1 MTPRVIGG
9 GETGLLLFAASKD
22 IRLDTNLA
30 DYLILVI
37 YFVAVL
43 GIGFAAKRYIKTS
56 LDYFLSGRSL
66 PAWITGLAFISANL
80 GALEILGMAANGA
93 QFGVYT
99 VHYYWVGAVPAMVFL
114 GIVMMPFYYGSKVR
128 SVPEYLRLRFN
139 RPTHFFNAMTFALA
153 TVLIAGVN
161 LYALA
166 LVLKLMLGWPILLGI
181 VVAAAVVLI
190 YITLGGLSSAI
201 YNEVLQFFVILAALI
216 PLTIVALHK
225 VGGWDGLQDKVA
237 KVNTKNDLFHS
248 WQGTAIG
255 HVDNPLGASWVP
267 IIFGLGFVLSFG
279 YWTTN
284 FAEVQRA
291 LSAKSLSAARRTPLI
306 GAYPKIFI
314 PAITIIPGLVALAT
328 VPGLGGKD
336 PNLQFNNAIPL
347 LMNEFL
353 PNGMLGV
360 ALAGLLAAF
369 MAGVAA
375 NVSAFNTVVTYDLWE
390 PYVRSGESDAYYLRF
405 GRIATVTGIVI
416 GIGTALIASGYTN
429 IMDYIQ
435 TLFSFFNAPLF
446 ATFIIGMYWKRMTP
460 WAGFW
465 GLVAG
470 TAGAAATYYL
480 NNGGVI
486 DLGSDQAAAF
496 WGACVAFGA
505 DAIVSVVVS
514 LFTEPKP
521 VEELQGLVHGMANE
535 ADALSKEEQAWYRQP
550 WVLAVGALGL
560 TVLVSL
566 LFI

>member
-1 MTPRVIGG
+1 
-9 GETGLLLFAASKD
+9 
-22 IRLDTNLA
+22 
-30 DYLILVI
+30 
-37 YFVAVL
+37 
-43 GIGFAAKRYIKTS
+43 
-56 LDYFLSGRSL
+56 
-66 PAWITGLAFISANL
+66 
-80 GALEILGMAANGA
+80 MAANGA

-139 RPTHFFNAMTFALA
+139 RPTHFFNALTFALA

-166 LVLKLMLGWPILLGI
+166 LVLHADARLADLARHRRRRRRGARLHHARRPLLGDLQRG
-181 VVAAAVVLI
+181 AAVLRDPRGADPADDRRPARGRR
-190 YITLGGLSSAI
+190 LGRAPG
-201 YNEVLQFFVILAALI
+201 QRC
-216 PLTIVALHK
+216 
-225 VGGWDGLQDKVA
+225 A
-237 KVNTKNDLFHS
+237 KVNDEDDLFHS
-248 WQGTAIG
+248 WQGTGIG
-255 HVDNPLGASWVP
+255 NVDNPLGASWVP
-267 IIFGLGFVLSFG
+267 IVFGLGFVLSFG

-328 VPGLGGKD
+328 IPGLGGGD
-336 PNLQFNNAIPL
+336 PDKQFNNAIPL

-353 PNGMLGV
+353 PNGMLGI

-416 GIGTALIASGYTN
+416 GIGTALIASGYNN

-435 TLFSFFNAPLF
+435 TLFSLLQRAAVRDVHHRHVLEADDAVGGLLGPDRRHRRRGGD
-446 ATFIIGMYWKRMTP
+446 ATTCNK
-460 WAGFW
+460 
-465 GLVAG
+465 
-470 TAGAAATYYL
+470 
-480 NNGGVI
+480 GGVI

-496 WGACVAFGA
+496 WGACVGVRRRRHRQRRRVA
-505 DAIVSVVVS
+505 
-514 LFTEPKP
+514 
-521 VEELQGLVHGMANE
+521 VHA
-535 ADALSKEEQAWYRQP
+535 AQARSRSCRASSTAWPTRRSTSRRRTRRGTASHGC
-550 WVLAVGALGL
+550 WRSARSA
-560 TVLVSL
+560 
-566 LFI
+566 

>member
-1 MTPRVIGG
+1 M
-9 GETGLLLFAASKD
+9 EQL
-22 IRLDTNLA
+22 RLDTNVA

-43 GIGFAAKRYIKTS
+43 GIGFAARRYIKTS

-93 QFGVYT
+93 QFGVAT
-99 VHYYWVGAVPAMVFL
+99 VHYYWIGAIPAMLFL

-139 RPTHFFNAMTFALA
+139 KPTHLFNALTFAFA

-166 LVLKLMLGWPILLGI
+166 LVLELLLGWPILVGI
-181 VVAAAVVLI
+181 VVAAVIVLV

-216 PLTIVALHK
+216 PLTLVGLHD
-225 VGGWDGLQDKVA
+225 VGGWSGLTEAVRQA
-237 KVNTKNDLFHS
+237 EGGGEPLLHA
-248 WQGTAIG
+248 WEGTG
-255 HVDNPLGASWVP
+255 VGNVTNPLEASWIP
-267 IIFGLGFVLSFG
+267 IVFGLGFVLSFG

-291 LSAKSLSAARRTPLI
+291 LSAKSLGAARRTPLI

-314 PAITIIPGLVALAT
+314 PAITIIPGLVALVT
-328 VPGLGGKD
+328 IRGLGSD
-336 PNLQFNNAIPL
+336 APNMEYNNAIPL
-347 LMNEFL
+347 LMNQYL
-353 PNGMLGV
+353 PNGMLGL
-360 ALAGLLAAF
+360 ALVGLLAAF

-390 PYVRSGESDAYYLRF
+390 PYVKSGQSDEYYIRF
-405 GRIATVTGIVI
+405 GRLATVAGITV

-435 TLFSFFNAPLF
+435 LLFSFFNAPLF
-446 ATFIIGMYWKRMTP
+446 ATFIIGMFWKRMTP

-470 TAGAAATYYL
+470 TVGAAAAHYG
-480 NNGGVI
+480 NKWGVF
-486 DLGSDQAAAF
+486 DLGSAQAAAF
-496 WGACVAFGA
+496 WGAIAAFLS
-505 DAIVSVVVS
+505 DAVVTV
-514 LFTEPKP
+514 LVTLVTKPKP
-521 VEELQGLVHGMANE
+521 IAELQGLVYGMANIE
-535 ADALSKEEQAWYRQP
+535 ERALASEHVWYRRP
-550 WVLAVGALGL
+550 LVLAAGAIGI
-560 TVLVSL
+560 TFVLNL

>member
-1 MTPRVIGG
+1 M
-9 GETGLLLFAASKD
+9 EL
-22 IRLDTNLA
+22 RLDVNFVDYAILA
-30 DYLILVI
+30 I
-37 YFVAVL
+37 YFVFVL
-43 GIGFAAKRYIKTS
+43 GIGFVARRYIKTS

-99 VHYYWVGAVPAMVFL
+99 VHYYWIGAIPAMVFL

-139 RPTHFFNAMTFALA
+139 KPTHVFNSLTFAIA

-166 LVLKLMLGWPILLGI
+166 LVLKLLLGWPILVGI
-181 VVAAAVVLI
+181 VVAAAIVLV

-216 PLTIVALHK
+216 PLTIVGLID
-225 VGGWDGLQDKVA
+225 VGGWDGLKDRIVEMKG
-237 KVNTKNDLFHS
+237 NDALLQS
-248 WQGTAIG
+248 WAGTTTG
-255 HVDNPLGASWVP
+255 DNPLEASWIP
-267 IIFGLGFVLSFG
+267 IVFGLGFVLSFG

-314 PAITIIPGLVALAT
+314 PFVTIIPGLIALVT
-328 VPGLGGKD
+328 IKGLGGDD
-336 PNLQFNNAIPL
+336 PNMQYNNAIPL
-347 LMNEFL
+347 LMNEYL
-353 PNGMLGV
+353 PNGMLGL
-360 ALAGLLAAF
+360 ALVGLIAAF

-390 PYVRSGESDAYYLRF
+390 PYVKQDRSDAYYLNF
-405 GRIATVTGIVI
+405 GRIATVAGILI
-416 GIGTALIASGYTN
+416 GIMTALIASGYQN

-435 TLFSFFNAPLF
+435 LLFSFFNAPLF
-446 ATFIIGMYWKRMTP
+446 ATFIIGMFWKRMTP

-465 GLVAG
+465 GLLAG
-470 TAGAAATYYL
+470 TLAAIVAHYG
-480 NNGGVI
+480 NEWGWWS
-486 DLGSDQAAAF
+486 LGSAQSAAF
-496 WGACVAFGA
+496 WGAIAAFLA
-505 DAIVSVVVS
+505 DAVVSVGVTFV
-514 LFTEPKP
+514 TTPKP
-521 VEELQGLVHGMANE
+521 VSELNSLVYGMAVE
-535 ADALSKEEQAWYRQP
+535 DERVPASERVWYRRP
-550 WVLAVGALGL
+550 MTLAFGALGL
-560 TVLVSL
+560 TTALSL
-566 LFI
+566 IFA

>member
-1 MTPRVIGG
+1 M
-9 GETGLLLFAASKD
+9 LAAAN
-22 IRLDTNLA
+22 IRLNTNLV
-30 DYLILVI
+30 DYAILAI
-37 YFVAVL
+37 YFAAVL

-93 QFGVYT
+93 QFGTYT
-99 VHYYWVGAVPAMVFL
+99 LHYYWIGAVPAMVFL

-139 RPTHFFNAMTFALA
+139 KQTHLFNALSFAFA

-181 VVAAAVVLI
+181 VVAAVVVLA

-216 PLTIVALHK
+216 PLTIVGLHK
-225 VGGWDGLQDKVA
+225 VGGWGGLQDKVNA
-237 KVNTKNDLFHS
+237 KSKADLFHT
-248 WQGTAIG
+248 WTGTGVG
-255 HVDNPLGASWVP
+255 HVDNPLGASWIP
-267 IIFGLGFVLSFG
+267 IVFGLGFVLSFG

-291 LSAKSLSAARRTPLI
+291 LSAKSLSAAQRTPLI
-306 GAYPKIFI
+306 GAFPKALI
-314 PAITIIPGLVALAT
+314 PAVTIIPGLIALAII
-328 VPGLGGKD
+328 PGLGGD
-336 PNLQFNNAIPL
+336 GNLAYNNAIPL
-347 LMNEFL
+347 LMNQFL

-375 NVSAFNTVVTYDLWE
+375 NVSAFNTVVTYDIWE
-390 PYVRSGESDAYYLRF
+390 PYVRSGRDDDYYLRF
-405 GRIATVTGIVI
+405 GRIATVSGIVV
-416 GIGTALIASGYTN
+416 GIGTALIASGYNN

-435 TLFSFFNAPLF
+435 LLFSFFNAPLF
-446 ATFIIGMYWKRMTP
+446 ATFIIGMFWRRMTP
-460 WAGFW
+460 WAGLW

-470 TAGAAATYYL
+470 TVGAAAAHY
-480 NNGGVI
+480 GDSWDI
-486 DLGSDQAAAF
+486 ISLGSAQAAAF
-496 WGACVAFGA
+496 WGAIAAFVA
-505 DAIVSVVVS
+505 DAAVSVIVSLV
-514 LFTEPKP
+514 TQPKP
-521 VEELQGLVHGMANE
+521 IEELQGLVYGMANE
-535 ADALSKEEQAWYRQP
+535 SEALSREESAWYRKP
-550 WVLAVGALGL
+550 PVLAVGVLGL
-560 TVLVSL
+560 VLVLS
-566 LFI
+566 FFFV

>member
-1 MTPRVIGG
+1 MVLG
-9 GETGLLLFAASKD
+9 AAE
-22 IRLDTNLA
+22 IRLDTNLV
-30 DYLILVI
+30 DYAILAI

-80 GALEILGMAANGA
+80 GALEVLGMAANGA
-93 QFGVYT
+93 QYGVYT
-99 VHYYWVGAVPAMVFL
+99 VHYYWIGAVPAMVFL

-139 RPTHFFNAMTFALA
+139 KPTHLFNALTFAFA

-181 VVAAAVVLI
+181 VVAAAVVLA

-216 PLTIVALHK
+216 PLTIVGLHK
-225 VGGWDGLQDKVA
+225 VGGWDGLKEA
-237 KVNTKNDLFHS
+237 THKVNSKDELFHS
-248 WQGTAIG
+248 WVGTGIG

-267 IIFGLGFVLSFG
+267 IVFGLGFVLSFG

-291 LSAKSLSAARRTPLI
+291 LSAKSLSAAQRTPLI
-306 GAYPKIFI
+306 GAYPKALI

-328 VPGLGGKD
+328 VPGLGGDD
-336 PNLQFNNAIPL
+336 PNLQYNNAIPL

-353 PNGMLGV
+353 PNGMLGI

-416 GIGTALIASGYTN
+416 GIGTALIASGYNN

-435 TLFSFFNAPLF
+435 LLFSFFNAPLF

-460 WAGFW
+460 WAGLY
-465 GLVAG
+465 GLIAG
-470 TAGAAATYYL
+470 TVAAAAAHY
-480 NNGGVI
+480 GDSWDI
-486 DLGSDQAAAF
+486 ISLGSPQAAAF
-496 WGACVAFGA
+496 WGAIAAFVADGV
-505 DAIVSVVVS
+505 VSVGVS
-514 LFTEPKP
+514 MFTQPKP
-521 VEELQGLVHGMANE
+521 IEELQGLVHGMANE
-535 ADALSKEEQAWYRQP
+535 AEALSLEEQAWYRKP
-550 WVLAVGALGL
+550 STLAIGVLGI
-560 TVLVSL
+560 VLVLSII
-566 LFI
+566 FW

>member
-1 MTPRVIGG
+1 MLAQS
-9 GETGLLLFAASKD
+9 E
-22 IRLDTNLA
+22 IRLDTNLV
-30 DYLILVI
+30 DYAILAI

-139 RPTHFFNAMTFALA
+139 RPTHLFNALTFAVA

-166 LVLKLMLGWPILLGI
+166 LVLKLMLGWPIFVGI
-181 VVAAAVVLI
+181 VVAAAVVLV

-216 PLTIVALHK
+216 PLTLLGLHD
-225 VGGWDGLQDKVA
+225 VGGWDGLQEAVK
-237 KVNTKNDLFHS
+237 KVNSEDELFHS
-248 WQGTAIG
+248 WKGTAIG
-255 HVDNPLGASWVP
+255 NVDNPLGASWVP
-267 IIFGLGFVLSFG
+267 IVFGLGFVLSFG

-314 PAITIIPGLVALAT
+314 PAVTIIPGLVALAII
-328 VPGLGGKD
+328 PGLGGDD
-336 PNLQFNNAIPL
+336 PDKEFNNAIPL
-347 LMNEFL
+347 LMNEYL

-390 PYVRSGESDAYYLRF
+390 PYVRSGQSDRYYLNF
-405 GRIATVTGIVI
+405 GRIATVMGILI
-416 GIGTALIASGYTN
+416 GIGTAVIASGYNN

-435 TLFSFFNAPLF
+435 LLFSFFNAPLF
-446 ATFIIGMYWKRMTP
+446 ATFIIGMFWRRMTP
-460 WAGFW
+460 WAGLG

-470 TAGAAATYYL
+470 TAGAAAAHYANSWGL
-480 NNGGVI
+480 I

-496 WGACVAFGA
+496 WGAIAAFVA
-505 DAIVSVVVS
+505 DALVSVVVTM
-514 LFTEPKP
+514 FTQPKP
-521 VEELQGLVHGMANE
+521 VEDLQGLVYGMANT
-535 ADALSKEEQAWYRQP
+535 ADELSEEERAWYRQP
-550 WVLAVGALGL
+550 WLLAVGALGL
-560 TVLVSL
+560 TLIVSII
-566 LFI
+566 FI

>member
-1 MTPRVIGG
+1 MDV
-9 GETGLLLFAASKD
+9 K
-22 IRLDTNLA
+22 LDTNAA
-30 DYLILVI
+30 DWAILVI

-93 QFGVYT
+93 QFGTYT
-99 VHYYWVGAVPAMVFL
+99 LHYYWIGAIPAMVFL

-128 SVPEYLRLRFN
+128 SVPEYLRLRFG
-139 RPTHFFNAMTFALA
+139 RATHLFNALSFAIA

-161 LYALA
+161 LFALA
-166 LVLKLMLGWPILLGI
+166 LVLKIFLGWPIIVGI
-181 VVAAAVVLI
+181 VVAAAIVLV

-216 PLTIVALHK
+216 PLTIVGLHD
-225 VGGWDGLQDKVA
+225 VGGWSGLKEAVG
-237 KVNTKNDLFHS
+237 KPDLFHT
-248 WQGTAIG
+248 WQGTAPG
-255 HVDNPLGASWVP
+255 NADNPLGASWIP
-267 IIFGLGFVLSFG
+267 IVFGLGFVLSFG

-291 LSAKSLSAARRTPLI
+291 LSAKTLGAARRTPLI
-306 GAYPKIFI
+306 GAYPKMLI
-314 PAITIIPGLVALAT
+314 PAVTIIPGLVAVAT
-328 VPGLGGKD
+328 VKGLGGGGE
-336 PNLQFNNAIPL
+336 NLDYNNAIPL
-347 LMNEFL
+347 LMNEYL
-353 PNGMLGV
+353 PNGMLGI

-390 PYVRSGESDAYYLRF
+390 PYVKSGESDAYYLRF
-405 GRIATVTGIVI
+405 GRIATVTGILV
-416 GIGTALIASGYTN
+416 GIGTALIASGYDN

-470 TAGAAATYYL
+470 TIGAAATYYL
-480 NNGGVI
+480 NKGDVI
-486 DLGSDQAAAF
+486 DLGSDQASAF

-514 LFTEPKP
+514 LMTQPKP
-521 VEELQGLVHGMANE
+521 IEELQGLVHGMANE
-535 ADALSKEEQAWYRQP
+535 AEALSKEEQAWFRQP

-560 TVLVSL
+560 TALV
-566 LFI
+566 

>member
-1 MTPRVIGG
+1 MN
-9 GETGLLLFAASKD
+9 EL
-22 IRLDTNLA
+22 RLDTNVA

-43 GIGFAAKRYIKTS
+43 GIGFAARRYIKTS

-93 QFGVYT
+93 QFGVAT
-99 VHYYWVGAVPAMVFL
+99 VHYYWIGAIPAMVFL
-114 GIVMMPFYYGSKVR
+114 GLVMMPFYYGSKVR

-139 RPTHFFNAMTFALA
+139 RPTHLFNALTFAFA

-166 LVLKLMLGWPILLGI
+166 LVLKLLLGWPIIVGI
-181 VVAAAVVLI
+181 VVAAVIVLV

-201 YNEVLQFFVILAALI
+201 YNEVLQFFVILAALV
-216 PLTIVALHK
+216 PLTLVGLHD
-225 VGGWDGLQDKVA
+225 VGGWDGLKDAVTNA
-237 KVNTKNDLFHS
+237 KGGGEALLHS
-248 WQGTAIG
+248 WEGTGVG
-255 HVDNPLGASWVP
+255 HVTNPLEASWIP
-267 IIFGLGFVLSFG
+267 IVFGLGFVLSFG

-291 LSAKSLSAARRTPLI
+291 LSAKSLNAAQRTPLI

-314 PAITIIPGLVALAT
+314 PAITIIPGLVALVT
-328 VPGLGGKD
+328 IRGLGGD
-336 PNLQFNNAIPL
+336 NPDLEYNNAIPL
-347 LMNEFL
+347 LINEYL

-390 PYVRSGESDAYYLRF
+390 PYVRSGESDEYYIRF
-405 GRIATVTGIVI
+405 GRIATTAGIII
-416 GIGTALIASGYTN
+416 GIGTALIASGYNN

-435 TLFSFFNAPLF
+435 LLFSFFNAPLF

-470 TAGAAATYYL
+470 TLGAAAAHFGHAWEII
-480 NNGGVI
+480 N
-486 DLGSDQAAAF
+486 LGSAQAAAF
-496 WGACVAFGA
+496 WGAIVAFVA
-505 DAIVSVVVS
+505 DALVTVIVTLV
-514 LFTEPKP
+514 TTPKP
-521 VEELQGLVHGMANE
+521 VEELQGLVHGMANVAE
-535 ADALSKEEQAWYRQP
+535 KAPASERAWYRRP
-550 WVLAVGALGL
+550 LPLGMGALGL
-560 TVLVSL
+560 TVILNL